1 MSALPL
7 RTEALGHVT
16 ESDASESSARELEKL
31 LQYYAGYQSTP
42 VTLNCHNEMEQSFQL
57 LRSPSGNPSSP
68 LSEEECE
75 NYTDS
80 GTRTLQKITRI
91 QVQEP
96 CRIKSAGLG
105 RTMPPPKRFYRS
117 FWQSL
122 SRRILQNRMCEPG
135 LLMMELA
142 MQDNMMQID
151 T

>member
-1 MSALPL
+1 MNALPL
-7 RTEALGHVT
+7 RTEAFGHVT

-57 LRSPSGNPSSP
+57 LLSPSGNPSSP

-75 NYTDS
+75 NHE
-80 GTRTLQKITRI
+80 ITRI

-135 LLMMELA
+135 FLMMELA